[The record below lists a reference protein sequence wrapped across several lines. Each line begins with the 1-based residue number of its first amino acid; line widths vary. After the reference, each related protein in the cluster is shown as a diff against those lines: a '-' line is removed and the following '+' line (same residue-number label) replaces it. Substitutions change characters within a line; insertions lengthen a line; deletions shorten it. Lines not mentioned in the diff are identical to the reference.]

1 MSDKYIITDKLIGK
15 GGFGNVYIAYEKN
28 SIDKKYAAKE
38 INFKKLKEEQTKNS
52 ENEEDEKDEND
63 SNKKNI
69 KDMNDV
75 LNKTVI
81 ELNNEVSILLEF
93 NNKNLVKLY
102 DIISRENSL
111 SLILE
116 YSNGGDLVNIF
127 KKWSEKNGNNVL
139 PENIIRKI
147 IKDVLNGLSCLH
159 RNYIIHHDIKLQ
171 NILVFFDN
179 EEDLNNLNLLKATY
193 KLTDFGLSQ
202 YYVDLKNVQ
211 FGGTIDY
218 FPYEIIK
225 YCYDKKNKSN
235 EYSKEDFKK
244 YLQSDKID
252 MFAIGILVYKLLF
265 FSNPFMSNK
274 SSKMN
279 VILKNFRE
287 DLFNKLPINLTK
299 RKKISKE
306 ILVFLD
312 ILLKK
317 DPQKRFSSELSEY
330 SRFLTRK
337 YKDFHWIDKN
347 NIDEINI
354 DEHVIIDYEGYIMI
368 DMTVEKYLKDYDV
381 FEDY

>member
-38 INFKKLKEEQTKNS
+38 INLKKLKEEQTKNS

-116 YSNGGDLVNIF
+116 YSNGGDLVNIY

-179 EEDLNNLNLLKATY
+179 EEDLNNLNLIKAHY

-202 YYVDLKNVQ
+202 YYVDLRNVQ
-211 FGGTIDY
+211 FGGSIQY
-218 FPYEIIK
+218 FPYEILK
-225 YCYDKKNKSN
+225 FMK
-235 EYSKEDFKK
+235 YSKKQNE
-244 YLQSDKID
+244 
-252 MFAIGILVYKLLF
+252 
-265 FSNPFMSNK
+265 N
-274 SSKMN
+274 
-279 VILKNFRE
+279 
-287 DLFNKLPINLTK
+287 
-299 RKKISKE
+299 
-306 ILVFLD
+306 
-312 ILLKK
+312 
-317 DPQKRFSSELSEY
+317 
-330 SRFLTRK
+330 
-337 YKDFHWIDKN
+337 
-347 NIDEINI
+347 
-354 DEHVIIDYEGYIMI
+354 
-368 DMTVEKYLKDYDV
+368 
-381 FEDY
+381 

>member
-15 GGFGNVYIAYEKN
+15 GGFGYVYIAYEKN

-38 INFKKLKEEQTKNS
+38 IDFKKLKEEQKKNS
-52 ENEEDEKDEND
+52 ENEEDEKEEND

-116 YSNGGDLVNIF
+116 YSNGGDLFNIY

-179 EEDLNNLNLLKATY
+179 EEDLKNLNLLKATY
-193 KLTDFGLSQ
+193 KLSDFGLSQ

-211 FGGTIDY
+211 FGGTVDY
-218 FPYEIIK
+218 FPYEIFK
-225 YCYDKKNKSN
+225 YMYDQNNKSN

-274 SSKMN
+274 SSKIKT
-279 VILKNFRE
+279 ILKNFNE
-287 DLFNKLPINLTK
+287 DFFKNLPIYLTK

-306 ILVFLD
+306 ILVCLD
-312 ILLKK
+312 TLLKK
-317 DPQKRFSSELSEY
+317 DPQKRYSSELSEY
-330 SRFLTRK
+330 SIFVTRK
-337 YKDFHWIDKN
+337 SKDFHWIDKN

-354 DEHVIIDYEGYIMI
+354 DNHVKTDSEGYIMI
-368 DMTVEKYLKDYDV
+368 DMSVDKYLKDYDV

>member
-15 GGFGNVYIAYEKN
+15 GGFGYVYIAYEKN

-38 INFKKLKEEQTKNS
+38 IDFKKLKEEQKKNS
-52 ENEEDEKDEND
+52 ENEEDEKEEND

-116 YSNGGDLVNIF
+116 YSNGGDLLNIY

-179 EEDLNNLNLLKATY
+179 EEDLKNLNLLKATY
-193 KLTDFGLSQ
+193 KLSDFGLSQ

-211 FGGTIDY
+211 FGGTVDY
-218 FPYEIIK
+218 FPYEIFK
-225 YCYDKKNKSN
+225 YMYDQNNKSN

-274 SSKMN
+274 SSKIKT
-279 VILKNFRE
+279 ILKNFNE
-287 DLFNKLPINLTK
+287 DFFKNLPIYLTK

-312 ILLKK
+312 TLLKK
-317 DPQKRFSSELSEY
+317 DPQKRYSSELSEY
-330 SRFLTRK
+330 SIFVTRK
-337 YKDFHWIDKN
+337 SKDFHWIDKN

-354 DEHVIIDYEGYIMI
+354 DNHVKTDSEGYIMI
-368 DMTVEKYLKDYDV
+368 DMSVDKYLKDYDV